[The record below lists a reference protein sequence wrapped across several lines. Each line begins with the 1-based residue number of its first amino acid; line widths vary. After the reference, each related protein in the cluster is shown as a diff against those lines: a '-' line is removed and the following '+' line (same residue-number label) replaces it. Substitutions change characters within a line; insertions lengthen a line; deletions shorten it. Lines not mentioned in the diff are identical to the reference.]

1 MLYLESFK
9 LASRRQ
15 EENILTGDDG
25 FGDRPKGEHT
35 HLVDMTCFSNN
46 NVYPFKIFPG
56 KELCH
61 LSFAPITILYGG
73 NGSGKSTILNVIAE
87 KLDLDRS
94 APFNKTPY
102 TEEYL
107 RLCSYETARGGRIPR
122 QSAII
127 TSDDV
132 FDFLLDIRSINQGID
147 DRRNALMDEYERL
160 SDPNYHYQLASLE
173 EYHLLKQKNKANSK
187 TKSAYVSSEMASRE
201 VQGQSNGESAY
212 LYFTERIKENALYL
226 LDEPENSL
234 SPRLQLELMRYIE
247 ESVRFYG
254 CQFIISSHS
263 PFLLSLKGARI
274 YDLDARPVETKRWT
288 ELENVRMYRD
298 FFREHEA
305 EFQ

>member
-1 MLYLESFK
+1 
-9 LASRRQ
+9 
-15 EENILTGDDG
+15 
-25 FGDRPKGEHT
+25 
-35 HLVDMTCFSNN
+35 MTCFSNN
-46 NVYPFKIFPG
+46 NVYPFKIFPEKG
-56 KELCH
+56 VER
-61 LSFAPITILYGG
+61 LSFEPITIFYGG

-94 APFNKTPY
+94 APFNKTPF

-107 RLCSYETARGGRIPR
+107 RLCSYKPAREGRIPR

-147 DRRNALMDEYERL
+147 DRRNALMAEYDRL
-160 SDPNYHYQLASLE
+160 SDPNHHYQLGSLE
-173 EYHLLKQKNKANSK
+173 EYHTLKQKNKARRS
-187 TKSAYVSSEMASRE
+187 TKSAYVVGELASRE

-234 SPRLQLELMRYIE
+234 APKLQLELMRYIE

-288 ELENVRMYRD
+288 ELENVRMYYD
-298 FFREHEA
+298 FFKDRKGDFEK
-305 EFQ
+305 